1 VSHHTPSTGRAGRR
15 ALPTALL
22 LLAAALALAL
32 LAGCGSGTATV
43 IFKDKAQEQSGS
55 TTESA
60 TSGSPEEGG
69 ESSESV
75 PPLPEVAIETAS
87 PGFNAARIYEEAA
100 PGVVTIRAVYGSAGG
115 AEGSGFV
122 LDANGEIVTNA
133 HVVTDESTGT
143 RKPASEVFVEFE
155 NRNVLEA
162 EIVGFDPFADVA
174 LLKVEPEGFPLYPLQ
189 LGDDEDLQVGQP
201 VAAIGSPFGEQR
213 SLSVGVVSATDRSV
227 KSLTQFQIE
236 GAIQTDASINPGNSG
251 GPLLEQNAK
260 VVGINQQIET
270 NSGANDGVGFAV
282 PISLIEHSVE
292 QLREDGHA
300 EYAYIGVS
308 TQPVYPQLAQK
319 LGLDTEF
326 GALIANVVPGGPAA
340 KAGLRGATG
349 EIRFQAAEY
358 ETGGDVI
365 VAIEGEEVTE
375 PESLIRLI
383 DEREPGEKMK
393 LTILRD
399 NKRQDVEVTL
409 GKRPDSIEPE

>member
-1 VSHHTPSTGRAGRR
+1 MSTRR
-15 ALPTALL
+15 AATAALL
-22 LLAAALALAL
+22 TLAATLALAL
-32 LAGCGSGTATV
+32 LAGCGSGTSTV
-43 IFKDKAQEQSGS
+43 IFKDKGDAAEA
-55 TTESA
+55 TTTARAEGEEA
-60 TSGSPEEGG
+60 TPQVP
-69 ESSESV
+69 SE
-75 PPLPEVAIETAS
+75 LAIETGS
-87 PGFNAARIYEEAA
+87 PGFDAAAIYRAVS
-100 PGVVTIRAVYGSAGG
+100 PGVVTIRSVFGGSEGG

-122 LDANGEIVTNA
+122 LASNGEIVTNA
-133 HVVTDESTGT
+133 HVVTEESSGGG
-143 RKPASEVFVEFE
+143 RDPAKEVFVEFS

-162 EIVGFDPFADVA
+162 QILGFDPFADVA
-174 LLKVEPEGFPLYPLQ
+174 LLKVEPEGFALHPLE
-189 LGDDEDLQVGQP
+189 LGDDSELEVGEP

-213 SLSVGVVSATDRSV
+213 SLSVGVVSATDRPV
-227 KSLTQFQIE
+227 NSLTQFKIE

-251 GPLLEQNAK
+251 GPLLEEQGK

-308 TQPVYPQLAQK
+308 TQPVYPQLAQE

-326 GALIANVVPGGPAA
+326 GALIATVVPGGPAA
-340 KAGLRGATG
+340 KAGLRGGTG
-349 EIRFQAAEY
+349 SIQFQAAEY
-358 ETGGDVI
+358 ETGGDMI
-365 VAIEGEEVTE
+365 VEIEGEEVTE

-383 DEREPGEKMK
+383 DQKVPGETIK

-409 GKRPDSIEPE
+409 GKRPDSVEPE

>member
-1 VSHHTPSTGRAGRR
+1 VRVRHAATA
-15 ALPTALL
+15 ALL
-22 LLAAALALAL
+22 LLALAL
-32 LAGCGSGTATV
+32 LAGCGSGTSTV
-43 IFKDKAQEQSGS
+43 IFKDKTDETQTGS

-60 TSGSPEEGG
+60 EEGG
-69 ESSESV
+69 STTEATEAGE
-75 PPLPEVAIETAS
+75 PLPEVAIETSS
-87 PGFNAARIYEEAA
+87 PGFNAAQIYEEAV
-100 PGVVTIRAVYGSAGG
+100 PGVVTIRAVYGNAGG

-122 LDANGEIVTNA
+122 LDENGEIVTNA
-133 HVVTDESTGT
+133 HVVTDESSGT

-162 EIVGFDPFADVA
+162 KIVGFDPFADVA
-174 LLKVEPEGFPLYPLQ
+174 LLKVQPDGFPLHPLQ
-189 LGDDEDLQVGQP
+189 LGDDKALVVGQP

-251 GPLLEQNAK
+251 GPLLEEDAK

-292 QLREDGHA
+292 QLRENGHA
-300 EYAYIGVS
+300 EYAYLGVS
-308 TQPVYPQLAQK
+308 TQPLYPQLTQK

-326 GALIANVVPGGPAA
+326 GALIADVVPGGPAA
-340 KAGLRGATG
+340 KAGLRGG
-349 EIRFQAAEY
+349 DGSVQFQAAEY
-358 ETGGDVI
+358 KTGGDAI
-365 VAIEGEEVTE
+365 VEIEGEEVSE
-375 PESLIRLI
+375 PDSLIKLI
-383 DEREPGEKMK
+383 DEREPGEKIK

-409 GKRPDSIEPE
+409 GKRPDAIEPE

>member
-1 VSHHTPSTGRAGRR
+1 V
-15 ALPTALL
+15 
-22 LLAAALALAL
+22 LAAVLAAAL
-32 LAGCGSGTATV
+32 LAGCGSGSSTV
-43 IFKDKAQEQSGS
+43 IFKDKTEATQSGS
-55 TTESA
+55 TVEGGSAEEAGESPDSAESA
-60 TSGSPEEGG
+60 A
-69 ESSESV
+69 
-75 PPLPEVAIETAS
+75 PLPEVAIEAAA
-87 PGFNAARIYEEAA
+87 PGFNAARIYEEAV
-100 PGVVTIRAVYGSAGG
+100 PGVVTIRSVFGNSGG

-133 HVVTDESTGT
+133 HVVTDESSGT
-143 RKPASEVFVEFE
+143 RKAASEVFVEFE

-162 EIVGFDPFADVA
+162 KIVGFDPFADVA
-174 LLKVEPEGFPLYPLQ
+174 LLKVEPEGFPLHPLQ
-189 LGDDEDLQVGQP
+189 LGDDESLVVGEP

-251 GPLLEQNAK
+251 GPLLEANAR

-282 PISLIEHSVE
+282 PVSVIEHSVE

-308 TQPVYPQLAQK
+308 TQPLYPQLAQK

-326 GALIANVVPGGPAA
+326 GALIATVVPGGPAA
-340 KAGLRGATG
+340 KAGLRGGDGT
-349 EIRFQAAEY
+349 IRFQAAEY
-358 ETGGDVI
+358 ETGGDAI
-365 VAIEGEEVTE
+365 VEVEGEEVTE
-375 PESLIRLI
+375 PDSLIRLI
-383 DEREPGEKMK
+383 NEKKPGEKIK

-409 GKRPDSIEPE
+409 GKRPDSVEPE